1 MPDIEVNFATF
12 LPSMGTFFSYFEIL
26 KSYNFIKDVE
36 VISREG
42 MTTLKVMRTDEL
54 SMLS

>member
-1 MPDIEVNFATF
+1 MTDIEVNFATF

-26 KSYNFIKDVE
+26 KSHNYIKDVE
-36 VISREG
+36 VISSEG
-42 MTTLKVMRTDEL
+42 TPTLRVMRRDEI